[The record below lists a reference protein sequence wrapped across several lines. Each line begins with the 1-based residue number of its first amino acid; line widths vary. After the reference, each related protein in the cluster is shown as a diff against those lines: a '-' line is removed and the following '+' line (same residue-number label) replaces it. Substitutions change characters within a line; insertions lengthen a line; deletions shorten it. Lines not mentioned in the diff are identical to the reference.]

1 MELHIKGKVVSIHD
15 KMEVLDENDQ
25 VVYRVSSKALSI
37 HNKTYIEDA
46 AGNEVAYIHAKAI
59 SIHHRYYVEMVDGE
73 SFGLSEELFHV
84 HDIVDIDALGW
95 QLRGTNILAFD
106 FEVTDQN
113 GSVIATAHRKFVSM
127 HGIYNLTVID
137 ESQADKIV
145 ALFVVMR
152 HIIEQREISEA
163 ETVNTPHN
171 KG

>member
-1 MELHIKGKVVSIHD
+1 M
-15 KMEVLDENDQ
+15 
-25 VVYRVSSKALSI
+25 VYRVSSKALSI

-127 HGIYNLTVID
+127 HG
-137 ESQADKIV
+137 KIGRAHV
-145 ALFVVMR
+145 
-152 HIIEQREISEA
+152 
-163 ETVNTPHN
+163 
-171 KG
+171 